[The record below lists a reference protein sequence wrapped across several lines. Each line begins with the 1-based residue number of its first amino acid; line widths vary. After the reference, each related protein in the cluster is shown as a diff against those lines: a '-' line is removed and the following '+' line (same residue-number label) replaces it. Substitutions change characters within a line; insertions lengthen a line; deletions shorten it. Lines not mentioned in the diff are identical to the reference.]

1 MLVKGKMFTATPP
14 STYRR
19 RSGSRKVSADE
30 DQRAMP
36 FIPTKSSY
44 SYGSPHSNMPKAPQ
58 LADTRVPMAV
68 ALQQKQDAAEARM
81 RAEER
86 EREKASGEQPQDE
99 QEEDGQD
106 EQGFQDE
113 EDSRRLGP
121 TIITTA
127 TTTAQTST
135 TGKRGGVTT
144 RAGGKLDAA
153 EIQATMKDVRL
164 RSLRSRSVASDLG
177 QGPPTARSIDLMPP
191 PPLANGRQQ
200 SGKFHSMRH
209 PAPSECS
216 GRLKCPSP
224 NFRFQK
230 LFLILT
236 LSPSSVFAHYRKLAR
251 ALANMTRILKTEISD
266 RSSVGVD
273 TTLGFNRSYGSEDD
287 LDPMLGKKVSENLAR
302 RFGETEES
310 EVEEQEVAQRRAPA
324 GRRLVPPPSQPVG
337 RKARGTDSRIP
348 ATSLEFIQSKIGDSS
363 RALAGKRARELEKEK
378 LQQEIDNARL
388 TRQKQRELLER
399 EREAAKS
406 TKNAGGGGGDE
417 GGGGD
422 GDEGGYGSG
431 DDDTDS
437 DDVPFNYFGFVD
449 FLWQRWLGVS
459 ISGVIKTLLVCFL
472 ATIITHYLV
481 TSYDFQ
487 FGWQRGGPIFTY
499 IPPSEAPRN
508 VDELVHRLHTVEKE
522 LGNFGHLASSFETKY
537 RQVLE
542 KELSVLERSLTS
554 AEMES
559 STDRDKIKNE
569 INSLSN
575 TLDTVKDLQNALL
588 EDNKRKL
595 DKLYSAQQ
603 ALDQELSDFKA
614 LQKARNEAMQ
624 SFEDALP
631 KQMVATLGPNGK
643 VQLTDEF
650 KDSLQDVFSKIFPK
664 HFKDA
669 IAKTG
674 PDGIGKIPSW
684 EAFIKGNEDKLRDLI
699 EKHASAGDGVG
710 GDGKPGGVV
719 LSKGTV
725 MAMVQEE
732 AERYHKKWE
741 VETFLPDFE
750 SKFESQLEELQRRI
764 RRENTEHFNSA
775 SSSILAAAS
784 AIASGTA
791 SRAARNMAQ
800 EFANSRGGRGA
811 IERISQGS
819 KELWATLP
827 DYASIITGASVWPY
841 VTSPSY
847 DWTGG
852 KGYHHYVWRLF
863 GRGARISPPPA
874 LAITPSTEVGECWPF
889 PERSGDIGI
898 KLAMPIYVSHVTID
912 HVPKQQAIEISSAP
926 KNIEFWIR
934 VPAER
939 KEELQKA
946 VGKPPGEWFRQ
957 DSDTQKGQQQPQILG
972 SGSNGG
978 EWVRVHEFMYDIHT
992 VGSPVQ
998 TFELPVDLTRLN
1010 ITSHLVAF
1018 RIVDNWGHPN
1028 FTCLYRV
1035 RVHGYPPKRDL
1046 PIGEGGEGEQ

>member
-1 MLVKGKMFTATPP
+1 MFTATPP
-14 STYRR
+14 SAYRR
-19 RSGSRKVSADE
+19 RSSGRRTNNDE

-81 RAEER
+81 RAEEQ
-86 EREKASGEQPQDE
+86 EREKISSEQPQGE
-99 QEEDGQD
+99 RDGQD
-106 EQGFQDE
+106 EQDERGFQDE
-113 EDSRRLGP
+113 EDSR
-121 TIITTA
+121 
-127 TTTAQTST
+127 
-135 TGKRGGVTT
+135 
-144 RAGGKLDAA
+144 
-153 EIQATMKDVRL
+153 
-164 RSLRSRSVASDLG
+164 SVASDLS

-200 SGKFHSMRH
+200 S
-209 PAPSECS
+209 
-216 GRLKCPSP
+216 
-224 NFRFQK
+224 
-230 LFLILT
+230 
-236 LSPSSVFAHYRKLAR
+236 
-251 ALANMTRILKTEISD
+251 EISD

-273 TTLGFNRSYGSEDD
+273 TTLGFSRSYVSEDD
-287 LDPMLGKKVSENLAR
+287 LDPALGKKVSENLAR
-302 RFGETEES
+302 GFGEAEES
-310 EVEEQEVAQRRAPA
+310 GVEEPEMVVQRRAPS
-324 GRRLVPPPSQPVG
+324 GRRPVPAPSQPAG
-337 RKARGTDSRIP
+337 RKARGADSRIP
-348 ATSLEFIQSKIGDSS
+348 AAIPGFIQSKVGDSP
-363 RALAGKRARELEKEK
+363 RVLAGKRAKELERERM
-378 LQQEIDNARL
+378 QEIDNARL
-388 TRQKQRELLER
+388 GRQKQRELLER

-406 TKNAGGGGGDE
+406 AENPGGVGGDEGGGDE
-417 GGGGD
+417 GGDEGGD
-422 GDEGGYGSG
+422 GGTG
-431 DDDTDS
+431 DTDA
-437 DDVPFNYFGFVD
+437 DDVPFNYFGFAD

-459 ISGVIKTLLVCFL
+459 ISGVAKTVLVCFL
-472 ATIITHYLV
+472 ATAVTHYLV
-481 TSYDFQ
+481 TSYGLE
-487 FGWQRGGPIFTY
+487 FGWRRDGSGITY
-499 IPPSEAPRN
+499 IPPSEAPKN
-508 VDELVHRLHTVEKE
+508 VDELVYRLHTVEKE

-542 KELSVLERSLTS
+542 KELSVLKDSLTS

-559 STDRDKIKNE
+559 STDRDKIRDE
-569 INSLSN
+569 INSLSS
-575 TLDTVKDLQNALL
+575 TLDTVKELQNALL

-595 DKLYSAQQ
+595 DKLYSEQQ

-614 LQKARNEAMQ
+614 LQEARSEAMR
-624 SFEDALP
+624 SFEEALP
-631 KQMVATLGPNGK
+631 RQMVATLGPNGK

-674 PDGIGKIPSW
+674 WSSGIGKIPSW
-684 EAFIKGNEDKLRDLI
+684 EAFIKGNEDKLKDLI
-699 EKHASAGDGVG
+699 EKHGSAGG
-710 GDGKPGGVV
+710 GGKPGGVV

-725 MAMVQEE
+725 ITMIQEE
-732 AERYHKKWE
+732 ARKYHKKWE

-764 RRENTEHFNSA
+764 RRENTEHFSSA

-791 SRAARNMAQ
+791 SRTARNMAQ
-800 EFANSRGGRGA
+800 EFANSGRGRGA
-811 IERISQGS
+811 IGRISQ
-819 KELWATLP
+819 ELWGTLP

-946 VGKPPGEWFRQ
+946 VGKPAGEWFRQ
-957 DSDTQKGQQQPQILG
+957 DSDTQKKQQQLQM
-972 SGSNGG
+972 SGNSGG
-978 EWVRVHEFMYDIHT
+978 QWVRVHEFMYNIHT
-992 VGSPVQ
+992 AGSPVQ

-1010 ITSHLVAF
+1010 VTSHLVAF

-1035 RVHGYPPKRDL
+1035 RVHGYPPKKDL
-1046 PIGEGGEGEQ
+1046 PIGESAEGL